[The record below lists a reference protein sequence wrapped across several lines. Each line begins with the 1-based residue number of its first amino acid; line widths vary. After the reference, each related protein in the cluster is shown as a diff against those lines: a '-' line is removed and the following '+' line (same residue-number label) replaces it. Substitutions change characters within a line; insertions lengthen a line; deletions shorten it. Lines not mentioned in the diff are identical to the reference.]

1 MPYILKA
8 QIMNHYWSQSYN
20 SISTLLSG
28 AVVGGDAG
36 NASIFYNP
44 SGIVDLEE
52 GNNISVAASIF
63 TFNTYGLKDM
73 MGEGKNIVSSNLYV
87 QPQFFSY
94 GVKSPFKKWSF
105 ELAVF
110 NRLRENMT
118 LNYSGSDD
126 FTLNGI
132 AQSKNRINTV
142 FNYHNYYSDT
152 WVGIGGGYKY
162 SDNLSLG
169 ISVNLS
175 FLSFKYYNRLTS
187 SVYPLYA
194 DTSSFDSNTALL
206 AENELNESIVF
217 NNIRVVS
224 KVGATYKKDK
234 FTLGI
239 NISFPALKLFSVGE
253 RVSKELKEI
262 YNQAIDPQNIRTD
275 YYIFDSQKGSEVQT
289 NLKLPFSIAIGTTY
303 QLLNNAKIYFT
314 AEYFDGKGLYKMV
327 DAQTKTDITTDI
339 IYDKLKNKDWLSYK
353 ISSRPVI
360 NVALGYQWQIKHD
373 VLFLMGFR
381 TDLNNLHRS
390 DVGLDYLSASLY
402 STTTNLF
409 HATGGVKFS
418 LKKHLLIAGTQFSF
432 GRQTK
437 AIQISNFKSSD
448 DIIASNNI
456 MPLMGNRE
464 NQGRINQFS
473 ISLFLGAT
481 LNFASKAKKHDK

>member
-1 MPYILKA
+1 
-8 QIMNHYWSQSYN
+8 MNHYWSQNYN

-36 NASIFYNP
+36 NASIYYNP

-63 TFNTYGLKDM
+63 TFNTYGLKNM
-73 MGEGKNIVSSNLYV
+73 MGDGKNIVSSNLYV

-118 LNYSGSDD
+118 LNYAGSDD
-126 FTLNGI
+126 FVLNDL
-132 AQSKNRINTV
+132 AQATNRINTV
-142 FNYHNYYSDT
+142 FSYHNYYSDT

-175 FLSFKYYNRLTS
+175 FLSFKYNNRLTS

-194 DTSSFDSNTALL
+194 DTSLYDSNTALM
-206 AENELNESIVF
+206 AENELNESVVF
-217 NNIRVVS
+217 TNIRIIS
-224 KVGATYKKDK
+224 KIGATYKKDK
-234 FTLGI
+234 FSFGI
-239 NISFPALKLFSVGE
+239 NISLPALKLFSVGE
-253 RVSKELKEI
+253 RVSKGLKEI
-262 YNQAIDPQNIRTD
+262 YNQAIDPENNRLD

-289 NLKLPFSIAIGTTY
+289 KLKLPFSVAIGTTY
-303 QLLNNAKIYFT
+303 QLLNNAKLYFT
-314 AEYFDGKGLYKMV
+314 AEYFDGKGAYKLV
-327 DAQTKTDITTDI
+327 NAQIKTDITTDI
-339 IYDKLKNKDWLSYK
+339 IYEKLKNKDWLSYQT
-353 ISSRPVI
+353 STRPVL
-360 NVALGYQWQIKHD
+360 NVALGYQWQIKPD

-381 TDLNNLHRS
+381 TDLNSLRRS
-390 DVGLDYLSASLY
+390 DVDADYLSASMY

-432 GRQTK
+432 GRQTN
-437 AIQISNFKSSD
+437 ALQISNYKSSED
-448 DIIASNNI
+448 FIESNNI
-456 MPLMGNRE
+456 MPLLGNRE
-464 NQGRINQFS
+464 KLARINQFS
-473 ISLFLGAT
+473 ISVFLGAT
-481 LNFASKAKKHDK
+481 LNFASKSKKNEQ

>member
-1 MPYILKA
+1 MPCIIKA

-44 SGIVDLEE
+44 SGIVDIEE

-73 MGEGKNIVSSNLYV
+73 MGKGKSIVSSNLYV

-126 FTLNGI
+126 FVLNDI
-132 AQSKNRINTV
+132 PQSKNRINTV

-169 ISVNLS
+169 VSVNLS
-175 FLSFKYYNRLTS
+175 FLSFKYNNRLTS

-194 DTSSFDSNTALL
+194 DTSLYDSNTALM
-206 AENELNESIVF
+206 AENELNESVVF
-217 NNIRVVS
+217 TNIRVVS
-224 KVGATYKKDK
+224 KIGATYKKDK

-262 YNQAIDPQNIRTD
+262 YNQAIDPENSRID
-275 YYIFDSQKGSEVQT
+275 YYIFDSQKGSEIQT

-303 QLLNNAKIYFT
+303 QLLNNSKIYFT
-314 AEYFDGKGLYKMV
+314 AEYFNGTGVYNMV
-327 DAQTKTDITTDI
+327 DAQIKTDITTDI
-339 IYDKLKNKDWLSYK
+339 IYEKLKNKDWLSYK
-353 ISSRPVI
+353 LSTRPVL
-360 NVALGYQWQIKHD
+360 NVALGYQWQIKDD

-381 TDLNNLHRS
+381 TDINSLRRS
-390 DVGLDYLSASLY
+390 DVDVDYLSASMY

-437 AIQISNFKSSD
+437 AMQISNYKTSE
-448 DIIASNNI
+448 DIIDASYI
-456 MPLMGNRE
+456 MPLLGNRE
-464 NQGRINQFS
+464 KQARINQFS

-481 LNFASKAKKHDK
+481 LNFASRSKKHDK